1 MPTLDRET
9 LREIIQILK
18 EHKRK
23 DLIEILQDAL
33 DEDYKPPRS
42 RRVKV
47 DIYSDDSGSAEEE
60 EEYAVSVDADGL
72 WSIA

>member
-1 MPTLDRET
+1 MPTLDRES

-23 DLIEILQDAL
+23 DLIEILQDAC

-47 DIYSDDSGSAEEE
+47 DIYSESEGSAEEE
-60 EEYAVSVDADGL
+60 EGYSVSVDADGL
-72 WSIA
+72 WSLS

>member
-1 MPTLDRET
+1 MPTLDRES

-23 DLIEILQDAL
+23 DLIEILQDAC

-47 DIYSDDSGSAEEE
+47 DIYSESEGSAEEE
-60 EEYAVSVDADGL
+60 EEFSVSVDADGL
-72 WSIA
+72 WSLS

>member
-1 MPTLDRET
+1 MPKLERET
-9 LREIIQILK
+9 LREIIKILK

-23 DLIEILQDAL
+23 DLIEILKDAF
-33 DEDYKPPRS
+33 DPDYKPPRS

-47 DIYSDDSGSAEEE
+47 DVYSESEGSAEEE
-60 EEYAVSVDADGL
+60 EEYSVSVDSDGL

>member
-23 DLIEILQDAL
+23 DLIDILQDCC
-33 DEDYKPPRS
+33 DEDYIPA
-42 RRVKV
+42 RRIKR
-47 DIYSDDSGSAEEE
+47 DIYSESEGSAEEE